1 MTKATWGGKGLVDF
15 CFHCTA
21 HHQWEVKSGQ
31 ERKQG
36 RKLEAWA
43 DNRGLGGV
51 LLAPHGLLL
60 LSYKTQDHQA
70 RMALPTMD
78 WALLYQSLIKKM
90 PYSLAL
96 RRLWRH
102 FLNWGSSLSED
113 SNRVWYKISKHTYWK
128 SPLISSCVEQCLLI
142 TSPHCPSETM
152 QMENFQRAGYYY
164 FFLAM

>member
-1 MTKATWGGKGLVDF
+1 MSKVKLGKKEFVHLMLP
-15 CFHCTA
+15 
-21 HHQWEVKSGQ
+21 HHNSLKEVRTGTQAGKN
-31 ERKQG
+31 
-36 RKLEAWA
+36 LEADAEAMEGCCLLACSSWLSQPA
-43 DNRGLGGV
+43 CYRTHDHQSRGGPTHNGLGP
-51 LLAPHGLLL
+51 PH
-60 LSYKTQDHQA
+60 
-70 RMALPTMD
+70 
-78 WALLYQSLIKKM
+78 QSLIKKM